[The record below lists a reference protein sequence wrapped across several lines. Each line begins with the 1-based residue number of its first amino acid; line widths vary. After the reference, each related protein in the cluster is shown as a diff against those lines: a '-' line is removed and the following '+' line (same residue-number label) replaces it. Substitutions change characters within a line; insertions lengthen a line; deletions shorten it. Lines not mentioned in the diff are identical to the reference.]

1 MIRIFS
7 LCNFIITGNDDYD
20 CGLSAIIFLPNT
32 STVSFN
38 IAIQQDNISECEEKF
53 YVTII
58 PKYLPCCFTPGNINQ
73 AIVTIVDDES
83 K

>member
-7 LCNFIITGNDDYD
+7 LRNFIITGNDDYD
-20 CGLSAIIFLPNT
+20 CGVFPIIFLPNT

-38 IAIQQDNISECEEKF
+38 ITIRQDNIPECEENF
-53 YVTII
+53 FVTII
-58 PKYLPCCFTPGNINQ
+58 PKYLPCCFTPGSINQ
-73 AIVTIVDDES
+73 AMVTIVDDES